1 MRRPAAPIV
10 RCAFVL
16 SMIAL
21 FGAAP
26 ASHGAQDA
34 TPAAQD
40 ATPAAQDATPA
51 ASPVAADAAPAP
63 GADDYEGIERIDLGQ
78 GDLSAVPGEGLR
90 LSRITV
96 EPGATTP
103 PAPNQGNVASDA
115 SFVLS
120 VESGTLTATFVGPA
134 AAGGRMEVRRQ
145 AATNPA
151 AGEIS
156 PEAEPM
162 APGDEVTL
170 EAGDSIFV
178 EDALYVF
185 SNPGSEDAVA
195 LTSVMER
202 TFVARGCPCIRLP

>member
-10 RCAFVL
+10 LCAFVL
-16 SMIAL
+16 SVIAL

-40 ATPAAQDATPA
+40 ATPAA
-51 ASPVAADAAPAP
+51 SPVAANAAAAR
-63 GADDYEGIERIDLGQ
+63 GAGYEGIDRIDLGQ
-78 GDLSAVPGEGLR
+78 GDLGAVPGEGIR

-96 EPGATTP
+96 APGATTP
-103 PAPNQGNVASDA
+103 PEPNQGNVAFDA
-115 SFVLS
+115 SFVVS
-120 VESGTLTATFVGPA
+120 VESGTLMATFVGPA

-151 AGEIS
+151 AGELF
-156 PEAEPM
+156 PQAEPM

-185 SNPGSEDAVA
+185 SNSGSEDAVV
-195 LTSVMER
+195 LTAVMEQ
-202 TFVARGCPCIRLP
+202 TFVARGCPCPRFP